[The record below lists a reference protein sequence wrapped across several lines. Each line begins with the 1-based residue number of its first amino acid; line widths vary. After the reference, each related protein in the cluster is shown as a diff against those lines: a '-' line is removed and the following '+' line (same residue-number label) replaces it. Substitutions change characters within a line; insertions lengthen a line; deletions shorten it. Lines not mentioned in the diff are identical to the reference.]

1 MGLLRQ
7 TIQSLL
13 ETSRGDKMGKIV
25 TTSSQKSAA
34 EEMAKALSEMD
45 RVEAVVSE
53 RKSGTSPRNIVSIDC
68 SAENWR
74 SLAESLRV
82 DHGVDYCSMITGIH
96 WPEGTPDKHWEVI
109 YHFMRMGI
117 ENPPVVEGMVQPI
130 VKDPSQLQGKE
141 VPLEIEVRIAL
152 PETRDP
158 KVASVQD
165 IWVGADWNEKETW
178 DLVGIDFEGHVD
190 MRRVLQPH
198 ETPVGFHPLQ
208 KQHKL
213 RYHDFEEMYDD
224 AQGFLRK
231 PSDAG
236 KIK

>member
-1 MGLLRQ
+1 
-7 TIQSLL
+7 
-13 ETSRGDKMGKIV
+13 MGKIV
-25 TTSSQKSAA
+25 SASSQKAAA
-34 EEMAKALSEMD
+34 ESMCNALSSMD
-45 RVEAVVSE
+45 GVNAEVSE
-53 RKSGTSPRNIVSIDC
+53 RTSGTNPRNVVSVDC
-68 SAENWR
+68 ASESWR
-74 SLAESLRV
+74 ELAERMRV
-82 DHGVDYCSMITGIH
+82 EHGVDHCSMITGIH
-96 WPEGTPDKHWEVI
+96 WPEGGAEKNWEVV

-117 ENPPVVEGMVQPI
+117 SNPPVVDGMVQPI
-130 VKDPSQLQGKE
+130 MTDPTTVEGAD

-178 DLVGIDFEGHVD
+178 DLVGIDFEGHVG

-198 ETPVGFHPLQ
+198 ETPAGFHPLQ

>member
-1 MGLLRQ
+1 
-7 TIQSLL
+7 
-13 ETSRGDKMGKIV
+13 MGKTV
-25 TTSSQKSAA
+25 PTSTQRSAA
-34 EEMAKALSEMD
+34 ESMASDLSSMGGVSAEVSD
-45 RVEAVVSE
+45 RSSGTNPRSVVS
-53 RKSGTSPRNIVSIDC
+53 VDC
-68 SAENWR
+68 SPESWR
-74 SLAESLRV
+74 QLAERLRGE
-82 DHGVDYCSMITGIH
+82 HGVDYCSMITGIH
-96 WPEGTPDKHWEVI
+96 WPEGPPDKNWEVI
-109 YHFMRMGI
+109 YHFLRM
-117 ENPPVVEGMVQPI
+117 NVSDPPVVDGMVQPI
-130 VKDPSQLQGKE
+130 VVDPTKVQGNA
-141 VPLEIEVRIAL
+141 VPLEVEVRVAL
-152 PETRDP
+152 PETREP
-158 KVASVQD
+158 SVASVQD

-178 DLVGIDFEGHVD
+178 DLVGIDFEGHVG

>member
-1 MGLLRQ
+1 
-7 TIQSLL
+7 
-13 ETSRGDKMGKIV
+13 MGKIV
-25 TTSSQKSAA
+25 SASSQKAAA
-34 EEMAKALSEMD
+34 ESMCNALSSMD
-45 RVEAVVSE
+45 GVNAEVSE
-53 RKSGTSPRNIVSIDC
+53 RTSGTNPRNVVSVDC
-68 SAENWR
+68 ASESWR
-74 SLAESLRV
+74 ELAERMRV
-82 DHGVDYCSMITGIH
+82 EHGVDHCSMITGIH
-96 WPEGTPDKHWEVI
+96 WPEGGAEKNWEVV

-117 ENPPVVEGMVQPI
+117 SNPPVVDGMVQPI
-130 VKDPSQLQGKE
+130 MTDPTTVEGAD

-178 DLVGIDFEGHVD
+178 DLVGIDFEGHVG

-213 RYHDFEEMYDD
+213 RYHNFEEMYDD

>member
-1 MGLLRQ
+1 
-7 TIQSLL
+7 
-13 ETSRGDKMGKIV
+13 MGKTV
-25 TTSSQKSAA
+25 PTSTQRSAA
-34 EEMAKALSEMD
+34 ESMASALSSMGGVSAAVSD
-45 RVEAVVSE
+45 RS
-53 RKSGTSPRNIVSIDC
+53 SGTSPRSVVSVDC
-68 SAENWR
+68 SPESWR
-74 SLAESLRV
+74 PLAESLRGE
-82 DHGVDYCSMITGIH
+82 HGVDYCSMITGIH
-96 WPEGTPDKHWEVI
+96 WPEGNPDKNWEVI
-109 YHFMRMGI
+109 YHFLRMNI
-117 ENPPVVEGMVQPI
+117 SDPPVIDGMVQPI
-130 VKDPSQLQGKE
+130 VVDPTKVEGNA
-141 VPLEIEVRIAL
+141 VPLEVEVRVAL

-158 KVASVQD
+158 SVASVQD

-178 DLVGIDFEGHVD
+178 DLVGIDFEGHIG

>member
-1 MGLLRQ
+1 
-7 TIQSLL
+7 
-13 ETSRGDKMGKIV
+13 MGKIV
-25 TTSSQKSAA
+25 SASSQKAAA
-34 EEMAKALSEMD
+34 ESMCNALSSMD
-45 RVEAVVSE
+45 GVNAEVSE
-53 RKSGTSPRNIVSIDC
+53 RTSGTNPRNVVSVDC
-68 SAENWR
+68 ASGSWR
-74 SLAESLRV
+74 ELAERMRV
-82 DHGVDYCSMITGIH
+82 EHGVDHCSMITGIH
-96 WPEGTPDKHWEVI
+96 WPEGGAEKNWEVV

-117 ENPPVVEGMVQPI
+117 SNPPVVDGMVQPI
-130 VKDPSQLQGKE
+130 MTDPTTVEGAD

-178 DLVGIDFEGHVD
+178 DLVGIDFEGHVG

-198 ETPVGFHPLQ
+198 ETPVGYHPLQ

>member
-1 MGLLRQ
+1 MAR
-7 TIQSLL
+7 TVSQSA
-13 ETSRGDKMGKIV
+13 
-25 TTSSQKSAA
+25 QKAAA
-34 EEMAKALSEMD
+34 EDIVHDLSTMD
-45 RVEAVVSE
+45 GVQAAVSE
-53 RKSGTSPRNIVSIDC
+53 RPSGTNPRHTVSVDC
-68 SAENWR
+68 SSDSWR
-74 SLAESLRV
+74 HLAECLRV
-82 DHGVDYCSMITGIH
+82 KHGVDHCSMVTGIH
-96 WPEGTPDKHWEVI
+96 WPEGGPDKNWEVV

-117 ENPPVVEGMVQPI
+117 SEPPVIDGMVQPI
-130 VKDPSQLQGKE
+130 MPDPSSLRGKE
-141 VPLEIEVRIAL
+141 VPLEIEVRVAH
-152 PETRDP
+152 PETREP

-165 IWVGADWNEKETW
+165 IWAGADWNEKETW
-178 DLVGIDFEGHVD
+178 DLVGIDFEGHVG

>member
-1 MGLLRQ
+1 
-7 TIQSLL
+7 
-13 ETSRGDKMGKIV
+13 MGKTV
-25 TTSSQKSAA
+25 SASSQKAAA
-34 EEMAKALSEMD
+34 EAMASALASMDGVSAEGSERTSGTNPRNVVSVDCVSESWRQLAECM
-45 RVEAVVSE
+45 RVE
-53 RKSGTSPRNIVSIDC
+53 
-68 SAENWR
+68 
-74 SLAESLRV
+74 
-82 DHGVDYCSMITGIH
+82 HGVDYCSMITGIH
-96 WPEGTPDKHWEVI
+96 WPEGGAKKNWEVV

-117 ENPPVVEGMVQPI
+117 SNPPVVEGMVQPI
-130 VKDPSQLQGKE
+130 ITDPSTVEGAD

-152 PETRDP
+152 PQTRDP

-178 DLVGIDFEGHVD
+178 DLVGIDFEGHVG

>member
-1 MGLLRQ
+1 MGR
-7 TIQSLL
+7 TVPVSI
-13 ETSRGDKMGKIV
+13 
-25 TTSSQKSAA
+25 QKSAA
-34 EEMAKALSEMD
+34 EEMASSLSSMD
-45 RVEAVVSE
+45 GVSAEVSE
-53 RKSGTSPRNIVSIDC
+53 RSSGTNQRNVVSIDC
-68 SAENWR
+68 TAEVWR
-74 SLAESLRV
+74 DLAEALKGE
-82 DHGVDYCSMITGIH
+82 HGVDYCSMITGIH
-96 WPEGTPDKHWEVI
+96 WPEGGPDKNWEVV
-109 YHFMRMGI
+109 YHFLRMNI
-117 ENPPVVEGMVQPI
+117 SDPPVVDGIVQPVI
-130 VKDPSQLQGKE
+130 VDPAKVRGTT
-141 VPLEIEVRIAL
+141 VPLEIEVKIYI
-152 PETRDP
+152 PETREP
-158 KVASVQD
+158 SVASVQD

-178 DLVGIDFEGHVD
+178 DLVGIDFEGHVG

>member
-1 MGLLRQ
+1 
-7 TIQSLL
+7 
-13 ETSRGDKMGKIV
+13 MGKIV
-25 TTSSQKSAA
+25 SASSQKAAA
-34 EEMAKALSEMD
+34 ESMCNALSSMD
-45 RVEAVVSE
+45 GVNAEVSE
-53 RKSGTSPRNIVSIDC
+53 RTSGTNPRNVVSVDC
-68 SAENWR
+68 ASESWR
-74 SLAESLRV
+74 ELAERMRV
-82 DHGVDYCSMITGIH
+82 EHGVDHCSMITGIH
-96 WPEGTPDKHWEVI
+96 WPEGGAEKNWEVV

-117 ENPPVVEGMVQPI
+117 SNPPVVDGMVQPI
-130 VKDPSQLQGKE
+130 MTDPTTVEGAD

-178 DLVGIDFEGHVD
+178 DLVGIDFEGHVG

>member
-1 MGLLRQ
+1 
-7 TIQSLL
+7 
-13 ETSRGDKMGKIV
+13 MGKIV
-25 TTSSQKSAA
+25 SASSQKAAA
-34 EEMAKALSEMD
+34 ESMCNALSSMD
-45 RVEAVVSE
+45 GVNAEVSE
-53 RKSGTSPRNIVSIDC
+53 RTSGTNPRNVVSVDC
-68 SAENWR
+68 ASESWR
-74 SLAESLRV
+74 ELAERMRV
-82 DHGVDYCSMITGIH
+82 EHGVDHCSMITGIH
-96 WPEGTPDKHWEVI
+96 WPEGGAEKNWEVV

-117 ENPPVVEGMVQPI
+117 SNPPVVDGMVQPI
-130 VKDPSQLQGKE
+130 MTDPTTVEGAD

-178 DLVGIDFEGHVD
+178 DLVGIDFEGHVG

-213 RYHDFEEMYDD
+213 RYHDFDEMYDD

>member
-1 MGLLRQ
+1 
-7 TIQSLL
+7 
-13 ETSRGDKMGKIV
+13 MGKIV
-25 TTSSQKSAA
+25 SASSQKAAA
-34 EEMAKALSEMD
+34 ESMCNALSSMVGVNAE
-45 RVEAVVSE
+45 VSE
-53 RKSGTSPRNIVSIDC
+53 RTSGTNPRNVVSVDC
-68 SAENWR
+68 ASESWR
-74 SLAESLRV
+74 ELAERMRV
-82 DHGVDYCSMITGIH
+82 EHGVDHCSMITGIH
-96 WPEGTPDKHWEVI
+96 WPEGGAEKNWEVV

-117 ENPPVVEGMVQPI
+117 SNPPVVDGMVQPI
-130 VKDPSQLQGKE
+130 MTDPTTVEGAD

-178 DLVGIDFEGHVD
+178 DLVGIDFEGHVG

-198 ETPVGFHPLQ
+198 ETPVGYHPLQ

>member
-1 MGLLRQ
+1 
-7 TIQSLL
+7 
-13 ETSRGDKMGKIV
+13 MGKIV
-25 TTSSQKSAA
+25 SASSQKAAA
-34 EEMAKALSEMD
+34 ESMCNALSSMD
-45 RVEAVVSE
+45 GVNAEISERTSGTNPRNVVSVDCASGSWREFAERMRVE
-53 RKSGTSPRNIVSIDC
+53 
-68 SAENWR
+68 
-74 SLAESLRV
+74 
-82 DHGVDYCSMITGIH
+82 HGVDHCSMITGIH
-96 WPEGTPDKHWEVI
+96 WPEGGAEKNWEVV

-117 ENPPVVEGMVQPI
+117 SNPPVVDGMVQPI
-130 VKDPSQLQGKE
+130 MTDPTTVEGAD

-178 DLVGIDFEGHVD
+178 DLVGIDFEGHVG

-213 RYHDFEEMYDD
+213 RYHNFEEMYDD

>member
-1 MGLLRQ
+1 
-7 TIQSLL
+7 
-13 ETSRGDKMGKIV
+13 MGKIV
-25 TTSSQKSAA
+25 SASSQKAA
-34 EEMAKALSEMD
+34 GESMCNALSSMD
-45 RVEAVVSE
+45 GVNAEVSE
-53 RKSGTSPRNIVSIDC
+53 RTSGTNPRNVVSVDC
-68 SAENWR
+68 ASESWR
-74 SLAESLRV
+74 ELAERMRV
-82 DHGVDYCSMITGIH
+82 EHGVDHCSMITGIH
-96 WPEGTPDKHWEVI
+96 WPEGGAEKNWEVV

-117 ENPPVVEGMVQPI
+117 SNPPVVDGMVQPI
-130 VKDPSQLQGKE
+130 MTDPTTVEGAD

-178 DLVGIDFEGHVD
+178 DLVGIDFEGHVG